1 MTQPDAI
8 NLLVIR
14 LIVLKNTR
22 LAIEINNRSVKK
34 MYTCNVLLTSIKFL
48 VFAKFLILNLNVI
61 ALQNLANVN
70 LTNLSNTNFF
80 FIIVIFLNVTF
91 FANLV
96 FVNVNLFFVI
106 VFKQLLVRFLATNST
121 KSIIDNK

>member
-106 VFKQLLVRFLATNST
+106 VFNQLLVRFLETIST